1 MGDLR
6 LLLDVYFHCIPYGLP
21 RSTELVWHAGLLMG
35 DVLPRETENTVYRY
49 LLAISELRL
58 GIRTY
63 AERHGEA
70 IFACEMTAGR
80 LPAHGDDARPRVAK
94 GSHWYPPDNAP
105 HVRQPVPARRERRL
119 GSRSDTDAL
128 TSRSLSSWRSVRRGV
143 AALGAKASKSNPPSS
158 PARCDRPF
166 AIN

>member
-1 MGDLR
+1 MK
-6 LLLDVYFHCIPYGLP
+6 LP
-21 RSTELVWHAGLLMG
+21 
-35 DVLPRETENTVYRY
+35 
-49 LLAISELRL
+49 
-58 GIRTY
+58 RTY

-105 HVRQPVPARRERRL
+105 HVRQPVPARRERRV

-128 TSRSLSSWRSVRRGV
+128 TSRSPKSKLLAQHPSRRRGARSQGIKVEPHRPQPV
-143 AALGAKASKSNPPSS
+143 AIALSRSTKTPSRTPSDPLAGMLTVAVPMGA
-158 PARCDRPF
+158 
-166 AIN
+166 

>member
-1 MGDLR
+1 MK
-6 LLLDVYFHCIPYGLP
+6 LP
-21 RSTELVWHAGLLMG
+21 
-35 DVLPRETENTVYRY
+35 
-49 LLAISELRL
+49 
-58 GIRTY
+58 RTY

>member
-1 MGDLR
+1 M
-6 LLLDVYFHCIPYGLP
+6 YFHCIPYGLP
-21 RSTELVWHAGLLMG
+21 RSTDLVWHAGLLMG

-94 GSHWYPPDNAP
+94 GSHWCPPDNA
-105 HVRQPVPARRERRL
+105 RTYA
-119 GSRSDTDAL
+119 SRYPRGASDAL
-128 TSRSLSSWRSVRRGV
+128 
-143 AALGAKASKSNPPSS
+143 AAGAIPMH
-158 PARCDRPF
+158 
-166 AIN
+166 

>member
-1 MGDLR
+1 MACTERRTVLALGSCFFMRGGLSHR
-6 LLLDVYFHCIPYGLP
+6 LNF
-21 RSTELVWHAGLLMG
+21 LLMG

-94 GSHWYPPDNAP
+94 GSHWCPPDNA
-105 HVRQPVPARRERRL
+105 RTYA
-119 GSRSDTDAL
+119 SRYPRGASDAL
-128 TSRSLSSWRSVRRGV
+128 
-143 AALGAKASKSNPPSS
+143 AAGAIPMH
-158 PARCDRPF
+158 
-166 AIN
+166 

>member
-1 MGDLR
+1 MK
-6 LLLDVYFHCIPYGLP
+6 LP
-21 RSTELVWHAGLLMG
+21 
-35 DVLPRETENTVYRY
+35 
-49 LLAISELRL
+49 
-58 GIRTY
+58 RTY

-128 TSRSLSSWRSVRRGV
+128 TSRSPKSKLLAQRPSRRRGTRSQGIKLELPIV
-143 AALGAKASKSNPPSS
+143 PS
-158 PARCDRPF
+158 PL
-166 AIN
+166 